1 MDICSTAVQLAQ
13 PALAY
18 GWPLALE
25 TAGPPAGCTLEFS
38 FSWVCHQA
46 LVGCT
51 VKGLE
56 KTPSGSHL
64 VLIWVVQD
72 RQREGG
78 GGGQVRALGSD
89 DESSVG

>member
-1 MDICSTAVQLAQ
+1 
-13 PALAY
+13 
-18 GWPLALE
+18 
-25 TAGPPAGCTLEFS
+25 
-38 FSWVCHQA
+38 
-46 LVGCT
+46 VGCT